1 MNVSPRK
8 KIRLKFESQPN
19 ACRKLSIKPWSF
31 CSHKEERTMGEEEK
45 KEASSLSS
53 NDSTPIV
60 SRDNGHCPATKA
72 KQPKYWRKSY
82 CSRPWFAKDAK
93 KGGGGM
99 VELNI
104 SKFNLSPCNPVTGPN
119 GHVSAA
125 TWTAS
130 EESRRWRSSRISRT
144 SAPFLARPRGNPDS
158 LSTIPNLVSI
168 GPLFT
173 RHISNHN
180 ERGDNL
186 FDLVG
191 RRLYHPR

>member
-1 MNVSPRK
+1 MD
-8 KIRLKFESQPN
+8 
-19 ACRKLSIKPWSF
+19 
-31 CSHKEERTMGEEEK
+31 EEEK

-93 KGGGGM
+93 KGERTKRSRFSRNVDRQQGIKK
-99 VELNI
+99 VVVLEDLEDFRSI
-104 SKFNLSPCNPVTGPN
+104 SDAPTRQPN
-119 GHVSAA
+119 
-125 TWTAS
+125 
-130 EESRRWRSSRISRT
+130 
-144 SAPFLARPRGNPDS
+144 S

-186 FDLVG
+186 FDTSVEGFTTRGKSLSCFVKHEG
-191 RRLYHPR
+191 PTV